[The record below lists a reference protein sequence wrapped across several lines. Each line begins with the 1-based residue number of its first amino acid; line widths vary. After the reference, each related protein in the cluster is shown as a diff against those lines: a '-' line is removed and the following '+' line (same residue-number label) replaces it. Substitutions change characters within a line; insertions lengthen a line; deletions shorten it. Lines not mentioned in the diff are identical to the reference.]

1 MSACTGILFRL
12 LLFIPDAVRN
22 PNTKPYLMSVKKLCC
37 FFLVFFSM
45 PAFSQ
50 EEELDP
56 DVTTKKYYRSK
67 KTDEKTNLAFALG
80 EFFWSIRKLPEAKKW
95 YKTCLYHTPDP
106 TDSNNVVNILHL
118 LANVYLN
125 EAVYDSA
132 LFYCNAS
139 FAAIGRISNKIY
151 LPNLYQTKGRIYLP
165 LGDLQSAVNYFTIA
179 DSLYQI
185 SPEEKMQSQSPYTK
199 IALGQIFQ
207 NQHQM
212 GRAKE
217 YYDLAL
223 QISRQ
228 HSSNNTIASSIQTV
242 ANWQSEMKQYA
253 AAKEN
258 YLLLMRPPY
267 FKATSYR
274 MIYTYTG
281 LGDVYLG
288 LKKYDSALY
297 YYKLSMYEAK
307 VKGEVYQQDL
317 FYRKLGDSYLK
328 LKDLP
333 LAKVYYDSSIW
344 WGKKNN
350 KSASTIISYQAL
362 SEIATTENDYKTA
375 YRYMQLKEHVKDSV
389 LTIKNLELSNN
400 LYTLNNLKQ
409 KDVAINQLTATNVA
423 NDKKI
428 KKSKTLTNFLFG
440 FVGIMGLVFLFF
452 TNRMQLK
459 RKLEKQLAITGER
472 ERIIADL
479 HDDVGATLSS
489 IHIYSELA
497 GNIIETKKAES
508 KDLMNKISQQG
519 KALSSRMSDIIW
531 SLKPVDEGRYSIINR
546 VKNYSQ
552 ELLAG
557 QGINTIFDIDE
568 ELDNRIENPQV
579 RKNILLVTKEAM
591 NNIAK
596 YSKANTASISLRQIG
611 QSVILSIADDG
622 IGFDQTHAKEG
633 NGLHNMLQRSKQI
646 KGACDIISSVG
657 KGTRVECIYPIA
669 IIRHTI

>member
-1 MSACTGILFRL
+1 
-12 LLFIPDAVRN
+12 
-22 PNTKPYLMSVKKLCC
+22 
-37 FFLVFFSM
+37 M

-50 EEELDP
+50 QEELDP
-56 DVTTKKYYRSK
+56 DVTIKKYNTSK
-67 KTDEKTNLAFALG
+67 KNQEKTDFAFALG
-80 EFFWSIRKLPEAKKW
+80 EFYWSIRNLPEAKKW
-95 YKTCLYHTPDP
+95 YKTCLSHTPTP
-106 TDSNNVVNILHL
+106 TDSNNVVNALHL

-139 FAAIGRISNKIY
+139 FAAIGRINNNTY

-165 LGDLQSAVNYFTIA
+165 LGDLQAAVSFFTIA
-179 DSLYQI
+179 DSLYKI
-185 SPEEKMQSQSPYTK
+185 SPDKKMQEQSPYIK

-212 GRAKE
+212 ERAKE
-217 YYDLAL
+217 YFELAL
-223 QISRQ
+223 QISLQ
-228 HSSNNTIASSIQTV
+228 HKSNNAIATSLQTV
-242 ANWQSEMKQYA
+242 ANWQIEMKQYA

-288 LKKYDSALY
+288 LRKYDSALY
-297 YYKLSMYEAK
+297 YYKLSMYESK

-317 FYRKLGDSYLK
+317 FYRKLGDSYMK
-328 LKDLP
+328 LKNLP

-344 WGKKNN
+344 WGTKNN
-350 KSASTIISYQAL
+350 KSASAILAYQAL
-362 SEIATTENDYKTA
+362 SEIAITENDFKTA
-375 YRYMQLKEHVKDSV
+375 YRYTQLKEHVKDSV

-428 KKSKTLTNFLFG
+428 KNGKTLTNLLFG
-440 FVGIMGLVFLFF
+440 FVGIMGLVFMFV

-459 RKLEKQLAITGER
+459 RKLDKQLAITTER

-497 GNIIETKKAES
+497 GNIIETKKVES
-508 KDLMNKISQQG
+508 KELMNKISLQG

-531 SLKPVDEGRYSIINR
+531 SLKPVEEGKYSIINR

-557 QGINTIFDIDE
+557 QGINTIFDIEE
-568 ELDNRIENPQV
+568 ELDNSIENPRV
-579 RKNILLVTKEAM
+579 RKNILLVIKEAM

-596 YSKANTASISLRQIG
+596 YSKATTASISLRRVD
-611 QSVILSIADDG
+611 QSVLLIIADDG
-622 IGFDQTHAKEG
+622 IGYDQTVTTEG
-633 NGLHNMLQRSKQI
+633 NGLQNMLQRSQQI
-646 KGACDIISSVG
+646 KGACTISSAVG
-657 KGTRVECIYPIA
+657 KGTTVKCIYPIA

>member
-1 MSACTGILFRL
+1 
-12 LLFIPDAVRN
+12 
-22 PNTKPYLMSVKKLCC
+22 MSVKKLCC
-37 FFLVFFSM
+37 FFLIIFSI

-50 EEELDP
+50 EEEIDP
-56 DVTTKKYYRSK
+56 DNAIKKYLRIK
-67 KTDEKTNLAFALG
+67 KNDVKTNLAFALG
-80 EFFWSIRKLPEAKKW
+80 EFYWATRNLPEAKKW
-95 YKTCLYHTPDP
+95 FKNCLDHTPAP
-106 TDSNNVVNILHL
+106 TDSNNVVNTLHL

-139 FAAIGRISNKIY
+139 FTAIGRISNKTY

-165 LGDLQSAVNYFTIA
+165 LGDLQSAVNFFTIA

-185 SPEEKMQSQSPYTK
+185 SRYEIMRAQSPYVK
-199 IALGQIFQ
+199 ISLGQIFQ
-207 NQHQM
+207 NHNQM

-217 YYDLAL
+217 YFDLAL

-228 HSSNNTIASSIQTV
+228 HNSINTIATSLQTL
-242 ANWQSEMKQYA
+242 AGWQIEMKQYA

-274 MIYTYTG
+274 LIYTYTG
-281 LGDVYLG
+281 MGDVYLG
-288 LKKYDSALY
+288 LKNYDSALY
-297 YYKLSMYEAK
+297 YYKLSMYEAQ

-328 LKDLP
+328 LRNIP

-350 KSASTIISYQAL
+350 KSASAILSYQAL
-362 SEIATTENDYKTA
+362 SEIATSENDFKTA
-375 YRYMQLKEHVKDSV
+375 YRYMQLKERVKDSV

-409 KDVAINQLTATNVA
+409 KDVAINLLTATNVA

-428 KKSKTLTNFLFG
+428 RKGKTLTNLLFG
-440 FVGIMGLVFLFF
+440 FVGVMGFVFLFF

-459 RKLEKQLAITGER
+459 RKLDKQLAITGER

-497 GNIIETKKAES
+497 GSIIETKKAES
-508 KDLMNKISQQG
+508 KDLMNKIS
-519 KALSSRMSDIIW
+519 
-531 SLKPVDEGRYSIINR
+531 
-546 VKNYSQ
+546 
-552 ELLAG
+552 
-557 QGINTIFDIDE
+557 
-568 ELDNRIENPQV
+568 
-579 RKNILLVTKEAM
+579 
-591 NNIAK
+591 
-596 YSKANTASISLRQIG
+596 
-611 QSVILSIADDG
+611 
-622 IGFDQTHAKEG
+622 
-633 NGLHNMLQRSKQI
+633 
-646 KGACDIISSVG
+646 
-657 KGTRVECIYPIA
+657 
-669 IIRHTI
+669 

>member
-1 MSACTGILFRL
+1 
-12 LLFIPDAVRN
+12 
-22 PNTKPYLMSVKKLCC
+22 MSVKKLCC
-37 FFLVFFSM
+37 LFMIIFSV

-50 EEELDP
+50 EEEIDP
-56 DVTTKKYYRSK
+56 DVAFKKYLASNK
-67 KTDEKTNLAFALG
+67 NNEKTNLAFALG
-80 EFFWSIRKLPEAKKW
+80 EFYWATRNLTEAKRW
-95 YKTCLYHTPDP
+95 FKTCLHHTPAP
-106 TDSNNVVNILHL
+106 TDSNNVVNTLHL

-139 FAAIGRISNKIY
+139 FTAIGSISNKKY

-165 LGDLQSAVNYFTIA
+165 LGDLPSSVNYFTIA
-179 DSLYQI
+179 DSLYQH
-185 SPEEKMQSQSPYTK
+185 SPYEIMSSQSPYVK
-199 IALGQIFQ
+199 ISLGQIFQ

-217 YYDLAL
+217 YFDLAL

-228 HSSNNTIASSIQTV
+228 QKSNNTIASSLQTV
-242 ANWQSEMKQYA
+242 ADWQIEMKQYA

-267 FKATSYR
+267 FIATSYR
-274 MIYTYTG
+274 TIYTYTG

-288 LKKYDSALY
+288 LKNYDSALY

-328 LKDLP
+328 LRNIP

-350 KSASTIISYQAL
+350 KSASAILSYQAL
-362 SEIATTENDYKTA
+362 SEIATSENDFKTA
-375 YRYMQLKEHVKDSV
+375 YRYMQLKERVKDSV

-400 LYTLNNLKQ
+400 LYTLNNIKQ

-423 NDKKI
+423 SDKKI
-428 KKSKTLTNFLFG
+428 RKGKTLTNLLFG

-452 TNRMQLK
+452 TNRLQLK
-459 RKLEKQLAITGER
+459 RKLDKQLAITGER

-479 HDDVGATLSS
+479 HDDVGSTLSS

-497 GNIIETKKAES
+497 GSIIETKKEES
-508 KDLMNKISQQG
+508 KDLMHKISQQG

-531 SLKPVDEGRYSIINR
+531 SLKPVEEGKYSITNR

-557 QGINTIFDIDE
+557 QGINATFDIDE
-568 ELDNRIENPQV
+568 ELDNSIENPRV

-611 QSVILSIADDG
+611 QSVILTIADDG
-622 IGFDQTHAKEG
+622 IGFDQTIVTVG
-633 NGLHNMLQRSKQI
+633 NGLSNMLQRSKQI
-646 KGACDIISSVG
+646 KGACNIISSVG
-657 KGTRVECIYPIA
+657 KGTTVKCIYPIA